1 MFEVGGVFC
10 VRQDLI
16 LTNRSRMSLHCSHC
30 TPASRKTGN
39 AACKGH
45 TVVYLHGNSGRR
57 LEGDELA
64 DQYLRKGM
72 SFFSVDF
79 GGCGNSDGGL
89 VTLGFREREDV
100 EVVLD
105 YQCQHDAVSSVCVYG
120 RSMGAATAL
129 LVAADDRYYHK
140 IAGLVLDSCYVSVRE
155 VVLAM
160 ACKYTGQIPL
170 ISAESVPGNAVN
182 ALRESVEATAGFDLD
197 TIDVLAAAP
206 LCQARLYICIYIYT
220 YIYIHIHVYTYI
232 DVYLYIYVNIH
243 TYMYI

>member
-1 MFEVGGVFC
+1 
-10 VRQDLI
+10 
-16 LTNRSRMSLHCSHC
+16 
-30 TPASRKTGN
+30 
-39 AACKGH
+39 
-45 TVVYLHGNSGRR
+45 
-57 LEGDELA
+57 
-64 DQYLRKGM
+64 M

-155 VVLAM
+155 VALAM
-160 ACKYTGQIPL
+160 ARKYTGQIPL
-170 ISAESVPGNAVN
+170 IPAESVACNAVD
-182 ALRESVEATAGFDLD
+182 ALRDAVEATAGFDLD

-206 LCQARLYICIYIYT
+206 LCQARIYIYIYIYT
-220 YIYIHIHVYTYI
+220 YIRIYIHVYTH
-232 DVYLYIYVNIH
+232 VYV
-243 TYMYI
+243 YMYICIYM